1 MGFAAHN
8 SLFFRMARPTI
19 PWVHF
24 YGLCWPWL
32 IGRSPCFQKWL
43 GPKSPGPIFTGFFSH
58 RPLFLKKPW
67 PQCHWAHCYGFC
79 WPSFVVLQS
88 NLGAQAQNLLLYI
101 LSHFKTY
108 REFQAAFPDFGHGV
122 YCTRSCSQIG
132 FPDWGHEVYG
142 LGPCGVSCNRVCES
156 LSQVSVMDSV
166 TQVPSAL
173 PKTLF
178 ANPRVGSWALL
189 HRASRK
195 WNNVMFTNPSP
206 RLGWEDLLL
215 ELSSHFKQCCLWPFH
230 KLKDMINIGVVG
242 SIAEEVVASQENNVC
257 EPHRVKN

>member
-1 MGFAAHN
+1 MTWPQNTLGPFLQVSLAIRLSFLNFAWPQSPWIHFYGARWHN

-19 PWVHF
+19 PWFHF

-43 GPKSPGPIFTGFFSH
+43 GPKSPGSIFTGFFSH

-67 PQCHWAHCYGFC
+67 PQCHWAHCYGLR
-79 WPSFVVLQS
+79 WPSLVVLQS

-132 FPDWGHEVYG
+132 FPD
-142 LGPCGVSCNRVCES
+142 
-156 LSQVSVMDSV
+156 
-166 TQVPSAL
+166 
-173 PKTLF
+173 
-178 ANPRVGSWALL
+178 
-189 HRASRK
+189 
-195 WNNVMFTNPSP
+195 
-206 RLGWEDLLL
+206 
-215 ELSSHFKQCCLWPFH
+215 
-230 KLKDMINIGVVG
+230 
-242 SIAEEVVASQENNVC
+242 
-257 EPHRVKN
+257 